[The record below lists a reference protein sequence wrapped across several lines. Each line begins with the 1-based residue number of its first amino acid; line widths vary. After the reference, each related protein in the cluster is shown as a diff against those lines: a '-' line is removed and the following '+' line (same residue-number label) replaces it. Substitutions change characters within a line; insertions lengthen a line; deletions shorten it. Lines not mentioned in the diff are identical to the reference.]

1 MTCLGAAAL
10 CDVFGGFLVYRNLI
24 PADARLSSIGDLR
37 TRLGLDAG
45 KLPRKAEPEYA
56 AVVGEILRDARR
68 VTGMA
73 GEGARLIY
81 VGDTRHNDVA
91 AFTNICR
98 VTGWTGRAFIADEG
112 AGSPREVRQLTDG
125 VTLTVSDQWADVAPF
140 AANGYVTG
148 FGCDEDTIV
157 VVDID
162 KTLLGARGRN
172 DQVIDRA
179 RQDAAYEV
187 ALDVAGEALANK
199 DSFARIYDTVNS
211 PAFHRLTG
219 DNQDAVA
226 YTSLLV
232 ACGLFE
238 LDDLAAR
245 VACGWIE
252 DFRAF
257 VCDVAR
263 RRSELPGDVARLQDN
278 IRGQVEAG
286 NPTPFAA
293 FRRAEYRCT
302 VARMGCLPDEAAPGK
317 MLDEE
322 IVITREVWESVQAWK
337 TRGAALFGL
346 SDKPDEAC
354 FPPAD
359 NADTENRP
367 IHETRTHIVG
377 GRE

>member
-1 MTCLGAAAL
+1 MMCVGAAAL

-37 TRLGLDAG
+37 MRLGLDAG

-56 AVVGEILRDARR
+56 AVVGEILREAS
-68 VTGMA
+68 VLTGMA

-112 AGSPREVRQLTDG
+112 AGSPRELRQLADG
-125 VTLTVSDQWADVAPF
+125 VTLTVSDRWADIASF

-199 DSFARIYDTVNS
+199 DSFARIYNTVNS
-211 PAFHRLTG
+211 STFHRLTG

-226 YTSLLV
+226 YASLLV

-245 VACGWIE
+245 VACGQIE
-252 DFRAF
+252 GFRAF
-257 VCDVAR
+257 VCDVER
-263 RRSELPGDVARLQDN
+263 RRSELPGDMARLQDN
-278 IRGQVEAG
+278 IYGQVEAG

-293 FRRAEYRCT
+293 FRRAEYRCS
-302 VARMGCLPDEAAPGK
+302 VARMGCLPDEAAAGK

-322 IVITREVWESVQAWK
+322 IVITGEVWELVEAWK
-337 TRGAALFGL
+337 TRGAVLFGL

-354 FPPAD
+354 FPPSE
-359 NADTENRP
+359 NADMESRP
-367 IHETRTHIVG
+367 IHETRTHIIG